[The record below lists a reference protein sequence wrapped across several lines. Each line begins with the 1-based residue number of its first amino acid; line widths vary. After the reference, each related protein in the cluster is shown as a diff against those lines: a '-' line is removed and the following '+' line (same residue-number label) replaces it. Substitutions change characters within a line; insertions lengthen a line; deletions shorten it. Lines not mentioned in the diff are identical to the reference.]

1 MARRLTAHASYLL
14 DEKRADW
21 AQAMRSELEYVPRG
35 FSALRWS
42 VGCLFASY
50 LERARIMEIGSLRT
64 TRISRVL
71 LTLEMLLCFCMP
83 TGGGLLGLFVLAGFP
98 VPLSAPMSVLLL
110 TTSLVGPLGLA
121 VAFKSIVLE
130 RPRIDRRTTVFL
142 CALAAWTFVGNSYF
156 ALTVAA
162 PGSVLR
168 SFVLMAFLPLV
179 GAAHLVYM
187 ASTGRR
193 QLATA

>member
-14 DEKRADW
+14 DKKRADW

-35 FSALRWS
+35 FSAIRWS
-42 VGCLFASY
+42 VGCLYASY
-50 LERARIMEIGSLRT
+50 LERARIVEIGSLRT
-64 TRISRVL
+64 VRISRVL
-71 LTLEMLLCFCMP
+71 LTLEMLLCFHAP
-83 TGGGLLGLFVLAGFP
+83 AGGGLLGLLVLAGFP
-98 VPLSAPMSVLLL
+98 VPLSAPVSVLLL
-110 TTSLVGPLGLA
+110 TTSPVGPLGLA

-130 RPRIDRRTTVFL
+130 QPKIDTRTTLFL

-179 GAAHLVYM
+179 GAAHLVYR
-187 ASTGRR
+187 ASAGRSR
-193 QLATA
+193 LATA